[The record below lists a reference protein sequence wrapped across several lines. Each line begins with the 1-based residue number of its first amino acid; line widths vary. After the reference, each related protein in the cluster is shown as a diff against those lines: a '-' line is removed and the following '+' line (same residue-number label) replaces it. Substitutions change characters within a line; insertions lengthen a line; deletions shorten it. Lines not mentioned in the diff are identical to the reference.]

1 MCFMIIYC
9 LYSICMICRD
19 MNRFFLG
26 SPEIDRRMLN
36 VQCTMIYYDTVQNEL
51 QYNTI
56 QYKKLHIILYSTIML
71 RSLWYTLKTLIFD
84 PSPHIS
90 YM

>member
-1 MCFMIIYC
+1 MIIYC

-19 MNRFFLG
+19 MNRFFWG

-51 QYNTI
+51 PYNTI
-56 QYKKLHIILYSTIML
+56 QKTTYHFIFYYNVAVPLVYSKD
-71 RSLWYTLKTLIFD
+71 SNF
-84 PSPHIS
+84 
-90 YM
+90 